1 MGNFIGTLVI
11 AAIISILLYAIIRF
25 ITERYPIVLYI
36 LAIALG
42 IGSGIFT
49 ERWWVGVIAAL
60 LFAGGFQKYVDGED
74 REYTFSNGAWK
85 EDNAHTGCFI
95 LPVIFLFIII
105 VKACT
110 S

>member
-1 MGNFIGTLVI
+1 MGHFFGTLI
-11 AAIISILLYAIIRF
+11 TAAIISILLYAILRLIA
-25 ITERYPIVLYI
+25 ERLPIVLYI

-49 ERWWVGVIAAL
+49 ECWWAGLISAIL
-60 LFAGGFQKYVDGED
+60 LIGGFQKYVDGD
-74 REYTFSNGAWK
+74 KEYTITNGVWK

-105 VKACT
+105 VKSCT